1 MYFDDEDDELFIWD
15 EKNIEHIARHN
26 VEPEE
31 AEEAF
36 FDTMRVRFDA
46 HSGNLGII
54 GSTEE
59 GRRLVVIYVKK
70 EGKRYRVITARDAD
84 ESEKKQYKRRNG
96 L

>member
-1 MYFDDEDDELFIWD
+1 MFFNDDDELFIWD
-15 EKNIEHIARHN
+15 DKNIEHIARHN

-36 FDTMRVRFDA
+36 LDPIRVRFDA
-46 HSGNLGII
+46 NSGNLGII

-70 EGKRYRVITARDAD
+70 EGHKYRVITARDANED
-84 ESEKKQYKRRNG
+84 EKKQYKRRNR